1 MNVATCDYETLT
13 NHNNIDVPQHLRLQ
27 MYNKYD
33 VLALAINFAY
43 DCNFGCSQKMRDFA
57 DIMYNTE
64 IEQGM
69 NKDPSYETLCKAYVD
84 VYCIHKAKHRLV
96 NE

>member
-33 VLALAINFAY
+33 VLALAIQFAY
-43 DCNFGCSQKMRDFA
+43 DCKFTSSQTMKDYA
-57 DIMYNTE
+57 DSMYNKET
-64 IEQGM
+64 
-69 NKDPSYETLCKAYVD
+69 KDTSYETLCKAYVD